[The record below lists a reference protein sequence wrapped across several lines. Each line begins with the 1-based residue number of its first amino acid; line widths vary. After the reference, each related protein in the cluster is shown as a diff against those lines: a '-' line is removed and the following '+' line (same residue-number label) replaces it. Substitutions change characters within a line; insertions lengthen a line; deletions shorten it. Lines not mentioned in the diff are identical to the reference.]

1 MSDKLKNLSF
11 LIILTT
17 ILFSVERLRG
27 QNMLIAN
34 PAELSDFR
42 SAFVNPAI
50 ISFQD
55 PHAALGG
62 KLYHVGFVESQ
73 SSPFRQGFASLA
85 LPFAISSAMGFGI
98 QMQYFDSPLY
108 TQSNISFGITRRFR
122 HVFAFGVKMNI
133 FNHGFNRENFDL
145 VDEND
150 PVFANGTSKWSTSFG
165 LGAVMMPASF
175 VSFGVGLDHIN
186 RANVSLTNDD
196 VYQPLQTYLG
206 AVFNF
211 GLLQASVSALYEE
224 GKFRPKTSIGSF
236 ASEMGFFRL
245 GYTDKAVQAEGQ
257 LRITGPFSLNYSYDY
272 TLFDNR
278 GVGGGSHQFA
288 VIYDFGRQRDLPKI
302 EIPNDFK
309 VEFQSPDRSFLEESR
324 FYVYPT
330 TAKLEIIEK
339 RITRHIDPTVKP
351 EALAQ
356 LSLYEL
362 GVLDSS
368 RTEEYL
374 PFVKDTVD
382 MDAVPAAL
390 DASLSSS
397 YEDFIQNASQKGVK
411 TEVVTSKETVMR
423 AAALKKQFTD
433 DATVQF
439 VEPVYASSADSARL
453 NERVGKQ
460 PIKAQETLTVLSQRA
475 TRFSVMPVALNAQV
489 HSWRLV
495 LTNANGQE
503 IRSFT
508 GRGMP
513 PEEVE
518 WDWRDQ
524 AGNLVAPGNYYFHL
538 EWQDSRSKSHQSDKN
553 VIAVQ
558 KLIRNITIE
567 ITHKPKPIGADVDE
581 IDLILKK

>member
-1 MSDKLKNLSF
+1 MSDRFKNLF
-11 LIILTT
+11 CLITLTA
-17 ILFSVERLRG
+17 ILFSVERSLG

-62 KLYHVGFVESQ
+62 KLYHVGFVEGQ
-73 SSPFRQGFASLA
+73 SSPFRQGIASLA
-85 LPFAISSAMGFGI
+85 LPFGISDATGFGV

-145 VDEND
+145 IDEND

-165 LGAVMMPASF
+165 LGAAMMPASF
-175 VSFGVGLDHIN
+175 VTFGVGLDHIN

-196 VYQPLQTYLG
+196 VYQPLQAYLG

-211 GLLQASVSALYEE
+211 GFLQAGVSAVLEE
-224 GKFRPKTSIGSF
+224 GEIRPKTSIGSF
-236 ASEMGFFRL
+236 ASQMGFFRL
-245 GYTDKAVQAEGQ
+245 GYADRALQAEGQ

-272 TLFDNR
+272 TLFDNQ
-278 GVGGGSHQFA
+278 GVGGGSHQFS

-302 EIPNDFK
+302 EIPDDFK
-309 VEFQSPDRSFLEESR
+309 VEFRAPDRSFLEESR

-330 TAKLEIIEK
+330 TDKLEIIEK
-339 RITRHIDPTVKP
+339 RITRHIDPMVKP

-362 GVLDSS
+362 GILDSS

-374 PFVKDTVD
+374 PFEKDTVD
-382 MDAVPAAL
+382 IGAVPAVI

-411 TEVVTSKETVMR
+411 TEVVTSKETMMR
-423 AAALKKQFTD
+423 AAALKKRFTEES
-433 DATVQF
+433 APKF

-453 NERVGKQ
+453 NERVGQQ
-460 PIKAQETLTVLSQRA
+460 PIKTRETLTVLSQRA
-475 TRFSVMPVALNAQV
+475 TRFSVMPVALSAQV
-489 HSWRLV
+489 QSWRLV
-495 LTNANGQE
+495 LTNADGQE
-503 IRSFT
+503 IRSFA
-508 GRGMP
+508 GIGMP
-513 PEEVE
+513 PEELE

-524 AGNLVAPGNYYFHL
+524 AGNLIVPGNYYFHL
-538 EWQDSRSKSHQSDKN
+538 EWQDSRGESHQSDKN
-553 VIAVQ
+553 VIVVQ
-558 KLIRNITIE
+558 KIFRNITIE
-567 ITHKPKPIGADVDE
+567 ITHNPKPIGADVDE